1 MSKRSVFSTVTS
13 GSRISCWCSLFG
25 KYCSRLLPLSLNAP
39 VPGSSRTR
47 TMASLRRPTVWM
59 GRSGSAAGTPTGA
72 TGTSTSTSV
81 GSAASVPSVVSTA
94 SSVGSNSGSGL
105 LTD

>member
-1 MSKRSVFSTVTS
+1 MSR
-13 GSRISCWCSLFG
+13 
-25 KYCSRLLPLSLNAP
+25 NAP

-81 GSAASVPSVVSTA
+81 ASESSVASVASTA
-94 SSVGSNSGSGL
+94 SSVASNSGSGL